1 MKTSVQASYLMTQIS
16 KYTYEKQIINPIT
29 HENNNSCPNVI
40 EINLHG

>member
-29 HENNNSCPNVI
+29 HENNNNCPNVN